1 VLDCNII
8 IETKTTGFFEHIY
21 PLKEKIC
28 YAPINDNRINKT
40 HIEKVKSKRQRK
52 EISFGNNF
60 FTYLVDKNL
69 VIYSEAISSF
79 DFGFEKKQLKLKLI
93 FKYKIK
99 LGK

>member
-1 VLDCNII
+1 VLDCNTI
-8 IETKTTGFFEHIY
+8 IETKTAGFFEHIY

-52 EISFGNNF
+52 EILFGNNF
-60 FTYLVDKNL
+60 FTYLVDKNS

-79 DFGFEKKQLKLKLI
+79 DFEKKQLKLKLI
-93 FKYKIK
+93 FIYKIK